1 MAKKRAAGGEAAVT
15 TNAGGGLLA
24 AEDAAAAAAARAA
37 YKKQKRSAETAAP
50 KKQQPSSTTIST
62 KKGAAAAAAAAAPAP
77 PAAPAA
83 AAAPAPPATPS
94 FKNKEK
100 VLVLCTR
107 GVSSRARHLM
117 ADLQALLP
125 HAKRDRKLDTKR
137 DRAAVVEI
145 ADLHGCSSALFF
157 EGRKRGQDLYLWLGK
172 SPQGPSGKFLV
183 RNVHT
188 TAELKLTGNHL
199 RGSRPAL
206 SFDAAFDEQ
215 PHTQL
220 LKELL
225 TQVFATPRRHP
236 RAKPFFDHVLSFS
249 LADGHVWFRNYQA
262 VAPLEGA
269 GAAAAR
275 ARKAAEAEGGGGG
288 GGAAPSGPP
297 LSLVEVGPRFC
308 LQPVRLFAGPFA
320 GRVVSENAED
330 VAPNAVRALRRRERD
345 AGYADRVA
353 QREARKAHEEAN
365 PVPLGA
371 LDGLFDNGAGGEEGS
386 GEEE

>member
-1 MAKKRAAGGEAAVT
+1 
-15 TNAGGGLLA
+15 LLA
-24 AEDAAAAAAARAA
+24 AEDAALAAAAARARHA
-37 YKKQKRSAETAAP
+37 APPHAAKKQKRSTTAA
-50 KKQQPSSTTIST
+50 
-62 KKGAAAAAAAAAPAP
+62 ADD
-77 PAAPAA
+77 AAPAA
-83 AAAPAPPATPS
+83 AAAHKGPKPAAANAAAATPTPTPTPTPTTPT

-117 ADLQALLP
+117 ADLQSLLP
-125 HAKRDRKLDTKR
+125 HSKRDRKLDTKR
-137 DRAAVVEI
+137 DLAAVSEV
-145 ADLHGCSSALFF
+145 ADLHGCTSALLF

-172 SPQGPSGKFLV
+172 TPEGPSGKFLV

-199 RGSRPAL
+199 RGSRPVL

-225 TQVFATPRRHP
+225 TQVFAVPRRHP

-249 LADGHVWFRNYQA
+249 LADGHVWFRNYQV
-262 VAPLEGA
+262 VAPLDKRRPD
-269 GAAAAR
+269 AAA
-275 ARKAAEAEGGGGG
+275 
-288 GGAAPSGPP
+288 

-308 LQPVRLFAGPFA
+308 LQPVRLFAGCMS
-320 GRVVSENAED
+320 GRVVYENGEY
-330 VAPNAVRALRRRERD
+330 VAPNAVRALRKSRERD
-345 AGYADRVA
+345 GGYADRVA

-365 PVPLGA
+365 PLPRGA
-371 LDGLFDNGAGGEEGS
+371 LDGLFVGDDGDDDHDDDDVGEGGGHGGGGGGGSSS
-386 GEEE
+386 GEE

>member
-1 MAKKRAAGGEAAVT
+1 MAAET
-15 TNAGGGLLA
+15 TNAGGLLA
-24 AEDAAAAAAARAA
+24 AEDAAAAVAARAA
-37 YKKQKRSAETAAP
+37 HKKQKRTGVEAP
-50 KKQQPSSTTIST
+50 PLKQQKRQQQQPSTPKAASVAR
-62 KKGAAAAAAAAAPAP
+62 AAAIAAAPAPAP
-77 PAAPAA
+77 PAAPP
-83 AAAPAPPATPS
+83 APAPPA
-94 FKNKEK
+94 FRNKEK

-137 DRAAVVEI
+137 DRAVVAEA
-145 ADLHGCSSALFF
+145 ADLHGCTSALLF
-157 EGRKRGQDLYLWLGK
+157 EGRKRGRDLYLWLGK
-172 SPQGPSGKFLV
+172 CPEGPSAKFLV

-206 SFDAAFDEQ
+206 SFDAAFDAQ

-225 TQVFATPRRHP
+225 TQVFATPRRSP

-249 LADGHVWFRNYQA
+249 LADGHVWFRNYQV

-269 GAAAAR
+269 GAAALR
-275 ARKAAEAEGGGGG
+275 ARKAAAAGSAAGGAGID
-288 GGAAPSGPP
+288 GGAAAPAGPP

-320 GRVVSENAED
+320 GRVIYENAEY
-330 VAPNAVRALRRRERD
+330 VAPNEVRALRRKERD

-353 QREARKAHEEAN
+353 QREARKAHEGAN
-365 PVPLGA
+365 PAVPGA
-371 LDGLFDNGAGGEEGS
+371 LDGLFDNGGDGGGSEGS
-386 GEEE
+386 DEE